1 MASGSFS
8 TWFNHLKTTWLGGAC
23 RHLPFAV
30 RGEGQGVERP
40 RRGAGVRPASGS
52 GAGFV
57 RKTASGSGSGP
68 GPKRCGRSAPR
79 SRPRDADLHKRAGF
93 SRSDGNIGGVDSLDM
108 TVKKRTPWLNASPS
122 GRTSL
127 TKILLLFWPSM
138 CPVTAKP
145 GGNEADTLKKE
156 RFQGVDGSGDTHQS
170 LRRRSACSCAA

>member
-1 MASGSFS
+1 MGEKPPLMASWSFS
-8 TWFNHLKTTWLGGAC
+8 TWFNHLKMTWLGGAC
-23 RHLPFAV
+23 RHLPSAV
-30 RGEGQGVERP
+30 RGEGLGVERP

-79 SRPRDADLHKRAGF
+79 SRHRDADLQKRAGL
-93 SRSDGNIGGVDSLDM
+93 SRSGENIGAVDPSDAA
-108 TVKKRTPWLNASPS
+108 VKKRTPSLNASPS

-127 TKILLLFWPSM
+127 TQILLFFWPSM

-145 GGNEADTLKKE
+145 GGNEHDPLEKGT
-156 RFQGVDGSGDTHQS
+156 F
-170 LRRRSACSCAA
+170 